1 MMKVVSFTRGAA
13 GIYAGLRAI
22 VTGNASGVIPFAQA
36 ELQNIQVACLVK
48 GLTRHYDKRAAP
60 SRIIDMKLG
69 QEKLIKNRKI
79 LRAGSGNEKVLDAGS
94 TFVVKIRG
102 SIKWVPMILPE
113 HAVADWFVFSESEVV

>member
-1 MMKVVSFTRGAA
+1 MMMKVVSFTRGAA

-48 GLTRHYDKRAAP
+48 ELTRHYDKRAAP

-79 LRAGSGNEKVLDAGS
+79 LRAGNCNEKVLDAGS
-94 TFVVKIRG
+94 TFVK
-102 SIKWVPMILPE
+102 K
-113 HAVADWFVFSESEVV
+113 SEEVSNGCQ